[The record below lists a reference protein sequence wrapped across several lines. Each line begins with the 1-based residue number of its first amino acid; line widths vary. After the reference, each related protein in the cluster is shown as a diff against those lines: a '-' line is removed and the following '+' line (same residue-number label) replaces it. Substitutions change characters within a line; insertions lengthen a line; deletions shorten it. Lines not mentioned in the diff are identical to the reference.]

1 MESHASI
8 GAIQYIYHRWLSD
21 PNYLEIMSTII
32 KSYEPTFWDK
42 LYIPALVK
50 GLLVT
55 FKHLLRKKVTIQYP
69 DEKLIPPE
77 GYRGLHR
84 LNKDAND
91 RIKCVACD
99 MCSAACP
106 ADCIDIIPGP
116 SPWDGGKERYP
127 VSFEIDL
134 LKCIFCGFC
143 EMACP
148 EEAIE
153 LTEIYDFS
161 DYTREKLIIDK
172 DRLLDVY
179 DKTKDKNYY
188 SNSQNLT
195 IKK

>member
-1 MESHASI
+1 MEGLTTI
-8 GAIQYIYHRWLSD
+8 GINKYIYHRRCSRYY
-21 PNYLEIMSTII
+21 YLEIMATII

-42 LYIPALVK
+42 LYLPALIR
-50 GLLVT
+50 GLFIT
-55 FKHLLRKKVTIQYP
+55 FKHLFRKKVTIQYP
-69 DEKLIPPE
+69 EEKLIPPD

-84 LNKDAND
+84 LNKDSKG

-106 ADCIDIIPGP
+106 ADCIEIIPGP
-116 SPWDGGKERYP
+116 SPAELAKERYP

-134 LKCIFCGFC
+134 LRCIFCGFC

-172 DRLLDVY
+172 DGLLDVY
-179 DKTKDKNYY
+179 EKTKDNNYY
-188 SNSQNLT
+188 INQNT
-195 IKK
+195 PSI

>member
-1 MESHASI
+1 MEGLTTI
-8 GAIQYIYHRWLSD
+8 GINKHIYYSWHSRHY
-21 PNYLEIMSTII
+21 YLEIMATII

-42 LYIPALVK
+42 LYFPALIR
-50 GLLVT
+50 GLFIT
-55 FKHLLRKKVTIQYP
+55 FKHLFRKKVTIQYP
-69 DEKLIPPE
+69 EEKLIPPE

-84 LNKDAND
+84 LNKDSKG

-106 ADCIDIIPGP
+106 ANCIEIIPGP
-116 SPWDGGKERYP
+116 SPAELAKERYP

-134 LKCIFCGFC
+134 LRCIFCGFC

-161 DYTREKLIIDK
+161 DYTRDKLIIDK
-172 DRLLDVY
+172 DGLLEVF
-179 DKTKDKNYY
+179 DKTKENNYY
-188 SNSQNLT
+188 SDPGINSN
-195 IKK
+195 